1 MYALRSLS
9 LSLCLSLSLSLSPA
23 FRSLFILSTVNSQ
36 VFDLVFDP
44 IRVDPQRTS
53 VRGGSAIASAVSAM

>member
-44 IRVDPQRTS
+44 IRVDPQRTGRIYS
-53 VRGGSAIASAVSAM
+53 VSR